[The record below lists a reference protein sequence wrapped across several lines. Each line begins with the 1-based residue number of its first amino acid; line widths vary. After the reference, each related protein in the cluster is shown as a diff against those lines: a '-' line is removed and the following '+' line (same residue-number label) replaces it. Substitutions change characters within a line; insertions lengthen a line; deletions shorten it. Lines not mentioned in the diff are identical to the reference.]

1 MNITELV
8 GRALPRGGE
17 LPDEIWNN
25 RHRGFLFLLWA
36 HVFLLPVFALIRGYS
51 IMHAL
56 IEGAVLVF
64 PAVIASVARTRMVR
78 ALAAT
83 FGLFTASG
91 ILVHFSGGTI
101 EAHFHFFVMVTLIS
115 LYEAWLPYLLAI
127 AYVVVHHATVGIVD
141 PASVYNHP
149 AAIADPVTWAGIHGI
164 FILGASIAGL
174 VVWKRHEDLRSRLQT
189 QLEEELRLNRALDSF
204 SARVA
209 HDLKNPLS
217 VISNAVELMNRPEM
231 TEDHKRQLHE
241 AVQRQA
247 LKADEL
253 VAGLLQ
259 LARASGTPKP
269 VPIQLPDLINETA
282 TDFESLRLE
291 IERVPVEV
299 EADPVAMKQALSNLF
314 LNAVRYASDN
324 SGKAV
329 VTVSGDETD
338 TGWQLR
344 VADRGPG
351 LDPEDAT
358 TIFQPFERGKAADK
372 DGSGLG
378 LAIVGAMA
386 EAHGGS
392 AWYEPREGGGA
403 QFNIYLPRPEATA
416 A

>member
-1 MNITELV
+1 
-8 GRALPRGGE
+8 
-17 LPDEIWNN
+17 
-25 RHRGFLFLLWA
+25 
-36 HVFLLPVFALIRGYS
+36 
-51 IMHAL
+51 MHAL
-56 IEGAVLVF
+56 FEGSVLVF
-64 PAVIASVARTRMVR
+64 PALIASVARKRLIR

-127 AYVVVHHATVGIVD
+127 AYVVVHHATVGIID

-149 AAIADPVTWAGIHGI
+149 SAISDPVTWAGIHGI
-164 FILGASIAGL
+164 FILGASVAGL
-174 VVWKRHEDLRSRLQT
+174 VVWKRHEDLRNRLEI
-189 QLEEELRLNRALDSF
+189 QLEEEHRLNRALDSF
-204 SARVA
+204 SGRVA
-209 HDLKNPLS
+209 HDLKNPLT
-217 VISNAVELMNRPEM
+217 VISTCVQMLNKKEL
-231 TEDHKRQLHE
+231 TDDQKRQLHQ

-247 LKADEL
+247 EKADEL
-253 VAGLLQ
+253 VVGLLQ
-259 LARASGTPKP
+259 LARASGTPRP
-269 VPIQLPDLINETA
+269 EPIQLTDLINETA
-282 TDFESLRLE
+282 TDFDSMRLE

-324 SGKAV
+324 SGTAV
-329 VTVSGDETD
+329 VTVSGDETEA
-338 TGWQLR
+338 GWELR

-358 TIFQPFERGKAADK
+358 TIFEPFERGKTTDK
-372 DGSGLG
+372 EGSGLG

>member
-1 MNITELV
+1 MNLSELV
-8 GRALPRGGE
+8 GRVLPRGGE
-17 LPDEIWNN
+17 LPDDIWNN
-25 RHRGFLFLLWA
+25 RHRGFLLLLWS

-51 IMHAL
+51 VMHAL
-56 IEGAVLVF
+56 TEGAVLVF
-64 PAVIASVARTRMVR
+64 PAVIASLARARMVR

-127 AYVVVHHATVGIVD
+127 AYVVIHHATVGILD

-149 AAIADPVTWAGIHGI
+149 AAIANPVTWAGIHGI
-164 FILGASIAGL
+164 FILGASVAGL
-174 VVWKRHEDLRSRLQT
+174 VVWKRHEDLRGLLQT
-189 QLEEELRLNRALDSF
+189 QLEEEHRLNRALDSF

-209 HDLKNPLS
+209 HDLKNPLG
-217 VISNAVELMNRPEM
+217 VISNAVELLNRRGM
-231 TEDHKRQLHE
+231 TDDQKRQLHE

-247 LKADEL
+247 AKADEL

-269 VPIQLPDLINETA
+269 VPIQLTDLINETA
-282 TDFESLRLE
+282 TDFESLQLE

-314 LNAVRYASDN
+314 RNAVRYAADN
-324 SGKAV
+324 SGTAF

-338 TGWQLR
+338 TGWHLR

-372 DGSGLG
+372 EGSGLG

-386 EAHGGS
+386 EAHGGTV
-392 AWYEPREGGGA
+392 WYEPRDGGGA
-403 QFNIYLPRPEATA
+403 QFYIYLPRPEPTA